1 MSFAEDV
8 TDFLDTDEWADIAT
22 IGGSP
27 VNGIFDREYI
37 EVHEVD
43 SMRPTFYCAWDDVS
57 SASQGDTVA
66 VNSENFTILDI
77 QREDIFCLLVLHNA

>member
-8 TDFLDTDEWADIAT
+8 TDFLDTLEFADAAIVA
-22 IGGSP
+22 GST
-27 VNGIFDREYI
+27 VNGIFDREYV
-37 EVHEVD
+37 EVNEVD
-43 SMRPTFYCAWDDVS
+43 SMRPTLYCAWDDVS

-66 VNSENFTILDI
+66 VNGENFTILDI